1 MKISHLAY
9 YILEN
14 YSSVKGGITPLKLQ
28 KLLYYT
34 KVWGLVSGEIKVD
47 AQFKAWKNGPVNGYV
62 YHEFKEF
69 GDQPIPVVH
78 KDGSVSLNKKKL
90 IDFILE
96 SYAHYDVVTLCSKTQ
111 QEDPWKKAEKNEV
124 ISDQAVEEFYS
135 KQPFANNFP
144 IIEDKPYYP
153 VYTDFMYSFTLDFE
167 EGDKAKEIVFDSFKE
182 YKQMMKKS
190 KEELVK
196 HFALDTA

>member
-34 KVWGLVSGEIKVD
+34 KVWGLVSGELYVNG
-47 AQFKAWKNGPVNGYV
+47 QFKAWKNGPVNGYM

-69 GDQPIPVVH
+69 GDQPIPATH
-78 KDGSVSLNKKKL
+78 KAGPVSLNKKKL

-96 SYAHYDVVTLCSKTQ
+96 SYAHFDAVTLCSKTQ

-124 ISDQAVEEFYS
+124 ISDQAIEEFYS

-144 IIEDKPYYP
+144 ISEDKPYCP
-153 VYTDFMYSFTLDFE
+153 VYTDFMHSFTLDFE
-167 EGDKAKEIVFDSFKE
+167 EGDKAKEIIFDSFEE
-182 YKQMMKKS
+182 YKQMMKES
-190 KEELVK
+190 KEELVN
-196 HFALDTA
+196 HFAVDTA